1 MAVAAAGAV
10 NNLVVQKFGGSSV
23 ADPARIKH
31 VAERIAATVAGGASV
46 CVVVSAMGRTTDE
59 LIELAA
65 QVSRDPHPRE
75 LDMLLT
81 AGEQTSIALLSMAL
95 IDRGLPAMSFTG
107 PQAGIVTDSSHG
119 KARIVELRVER
130 VRAALDRGEVAIVA
144 GFQGISSG
152 RDITTLGRGGSDT
165 TAVALAAALEANACE
180 IYTDVDGVYTAD
192 PRLVSEARKL
202 DELSYEE
209 MLDLAA
215 CGARVLA
222 LRSVE
227 YARST
232 GVAIHVRSSFD
243 ESEGTWIRTKE
254 ELVEH
259 AIISGIAHDTS
270 EAKVTVFG
278 VPDQPGIAAAVF
290 RALADAAI
298 NVDMIVQNVSEAGR
312 TDISFTLPEN
322 DLDRAESILAGV
334 AEQIE
339 AAGVVSDREIAK
351 VSLIG
356 AGMKSDPGV
365 AADMFD
371 ALAEAGI
378 NIGIISTSS
387 IRISCVIAS
396 GQVEQAVQAVHD
408 RFRLSEPRGHGAAIV
423 AGASKPE

>member
-31 VAERIAATVAGGASV
+31 VAERIAKTVAGGASV

-243 ESEGTWIRTKE
+243 ASEGTWIRKKE

-408 RFRLSEPRGHGAAIV
+408 RFRLSEPPGHGAAIV